1 MVSRGALVDLKQALA
16 TSSYSREQMRT
27 FGQDELAAACTKPR
41 SCEARLEFLQDISFF
56 ELFPCTT
63 ETTTITHCQRH
74 QNSLAFNQLG
84 CLNEQVL
91 EKQRNTKLCKKYE
104 NTTRNM
110 VKLTE
115 NNK

>member
-1 MVSRGALVDLKQALA
+1 MKVKCGA
-16 TSSYSREQMRT
+16 E
-27 FGQDELAAACTKPR
+27 GLAAASIWSR
-41 SCEARLEFLQDISFF
+41 SCEEGRELWFSLQIISFF

-63 ETTTITHCQRH
+63 ETITKTHCQRH